1 MKKLPFILSAGF
13 LIGCANAHAQSS
25 VLLFGVLDEG
35 INYTNNVGG
44 KSSWQ
49 MASGDLSTSRWGIKG
64 DEDLG
69 GGLHAIFDLE
79 SGFAV
84 ESGQL
89 GYGNRLFGFQ
99 SYVGLQSA
107 RLGTLTLGRQ
117 FDSVSDTIGPLTANG
132 SWAGFLFSHPL
143 DNDNTDAS
151 FHANNAVKYTS
162 PVVGGFSGTVM
173 YALSNLAGGFA
184 QNRML
189 GVGLNYT
196 YQTLSV
202 AAVYENMSN
211 PGTTAGGAL
220 TPDDTDFVAGNQ
232 KIYGIGVNYGIGAA
246 TLGAVYSHVNVGHPD
261 ASLYAGSLG
270 LANARLTF
278 DNIEVNAKYNVT
290 PSFLVGGMYTYTRG
304 GLDQAGVK
312 SSLHWNQFGATA
324 QYLLSKRTSV
334 YTQVA
339 YQLVGGSATGT
350 PLDGALVPGSP
361 GASSNG
367 HQIVARVALNHTF

>member
-1 MKKLPFILSAGF
+1 MKKTSIVLSAGF
-13 LIGCANAHAQSS
+13 LIGCANAHGQSS
-25 VLLFGVLDEG
+25 VLLFGVVDEG

-49 MASGDLSTSRWGIKG
+49 MAGGDLSTSRWGIKG
-64 DEDLG
+64 NEDLG

-79 SGFAV
+79 SGFAI

-89 GYGNRLFGFQ
+89 GYGGRLFGFQ
-99 SYVGLQSA
+99 SYVGLQSD

-151 FHANNAVKYTS
+151 FHSNNAVKYTS
-162 PVVGGFSGTVM
+162 ATIAGLSGTVM
-173 YALSNLAGGFA
+173 IGLGNAAGGFT

-196 YQTLSV
+196 YRTLSV
-202 AAVYENMSN
+202 AAVYENLSN
-211 PGTTAGGAL
+211 PGTTTGGAL
-220 TPDDTDFVAGNQ
+220 TPDDTGFVAGNQ
-232 KIYGIGVNYGIGAA
+232 KIYGIGMNYGIGPA
-246 TLGAVYSHVNVGHPD
+246 TLGAVYSHVNVGRPD
-261 ASLYAGSLG
+261 ASLYAGDLG

-278 DNIEVNAKYNVT
+278 DNLEVNAKYSIT
-290 PSFLVGGMYTYTRG
+290 PALMVGGMYTYTRG
-304 GLDQAGVK
+304 GLDRAGAK
-312 SSLHWNQFGATA
+312 SSLHWNQFGAIA
-324 QYLLSKRTSV
+324 QYSLSKRTSV

-339 YQLVGGSATGT
+339 YQQVGGSATGT

-367 HQIVARVALNHTF
+367 HQIVGRVALNHAF

>member
-1 MKKLPFILSAGF
+1 MKKTSLVLSAGF

-64 DEDLG
+64 NEDLG

-79 SGFAV
+79 SGFAI

-89 GYGNRLFGFQ
+89 GYGGRLFGFQ
-99 SYVGLQSA
+99 SYVGLQSD

-162 PVVGGFSGTVM
+162 PTIAGVSGTVM
-173 YALSNLAGGFA
+173 IGLSNAAAGFT

-196 YQTLSV
+196 YRTLSV
-202 AAVYENMSN
+202 AAVYENLSN
-211 PGTTAGGAL
+211 PGTTTGGAL
-220 TPDDTDFVAGNQ
+220 TPDDTGFVAGNQ
-232 KIYGIGVNYGIGAA
+232 KIYGIGMNYGIGPA
-246 TLGAVYSHVNVGHPD
+246 TLGAVYSHVNVGRPD
-261 ASLYAGSLG
+261 ASLYAGDLG

-278 DNIEVNAKYNVT
+278 DNLEVNAKYDIT
-290 PSFLVGGMYTYTRG
+290 PALMVGGMYTYTRG
-304 GLDQAGVK
+304 GLDRAGAK
-312 SSLHWNQFGATA
+312 SSLHWNQLGAIA
-324 QYLLSKRTSV
+324 QYSLSKRTSV
-334 YTQVA
+334 YTQIA
-339 YQLVGGSATGT
+339 YQQVDGSATGT

-367 HQIVARVALNHTF
+367 HQIVGRVALNHAF